1 MLFRAGVSNAVSAT
15 LLALVVAGLSRPLA
29 RRPAI
34 LHALWLLVLLK
45 LVTPPLYELPI
56 PWPSSSRTL
65 DRGQA
70 AAEVVSTVV
79 DSRSAVEM
87 PTDAF
92 VVEWDLATEP
102 SAHPRVETL
111 AGVSSDKWSPID
123 WVRPLVAVWLGGTGM
138 ILIVSFR
145 RILRFQRLLR
155 ETRPASRVEQ
165 GRVDA
170 LASHLGLRHGPVF
183 EWVQAKLSPMIWSLG
198 WRPRLIVPRDLWKT
212 LDEPQRSS
220 LIVHELAHLRRGDH
234 RVRYFE
240 LVVTALFWWH
250 PLVWWVRQALRDAEE
265 QCCDAWVVWTFPD
278 SARSYAESLLETID
292 FLDKSKGPELL
303 LASGF
308 GKVHHLRRRLT
319 MILSETTPRRLSG
332 WGMLAVFG
340 LAAMMLPVNATW
352 AQKSDESNKI
362 AFVVESIA
370 DISSTTDGGA
380 KGPVIAG
387 VSALADVLA
396 RVDKAADDTV
406 VVNLQIDDSPKI
418 VVSGSLQEVIE
429 RLKVILKEAEAKSS
443 LSGQEKK
450 LLKPL
455 EEAIEQLATPVRQL
469 KGELRVQ
476 KPGGDAEPV
485 TVVIQSIRSDS
496 TQKALSKEEKA
507 EIEKLQGEVKKLNA
521 EMLSKQKALA
531 EAQARLAKLQGAS
544 PDAPHYVTF
553 RPFEKVLSKSVVVNR
568 QVKQVRSGEE
578 SSPKTVELKK
588 VDPTKSH
595 FEIHIDSPPSTIR
608 KVKVPMPS
616 DQQRIDE
623 LEKKLKALLDE
634 VTTLK
639 QSKPKGDSGK

>member
-34 LHALWLLVLLK
+34 LHCLWLLVLLK
-45 LVTPPLYELPI
+45 LVTPPLYEVPI
-56 PWPSSSRTL
+56 PWPSLSRPL
-65 DRGQA
+65 DHEEP
-70 AAEVVSTVV
+70 AAEVVSTIV
-79 DSRSAVEM
+79 DPRPAVEM
-87 PTDAF
+87 PGDAF
-92 VVEWDLATEP
+92 VVEWDLATDLP
-102 SAHPRVETL
+102 AHSRVEAL
-111 AGVSSDKWSPID
+111 AGVSLDKWWPTD
-123 WVRPLVAVWLGGTGM
+123 WVRPLVAVWLGGTAM
-138 ILIVSFR
+138 ILIVSVR

-155 ETRPASRVEQ
+155 ETRPASQVEQ

-170 LASHLGLRHGPVF
+170 LASRLGLRRGPLF

-198 WRPRLIVPRDLWKT
+198 WRPRLIVPRDLWKS
-212 LDEPQRSS
+212 LDEAQRST

-240 LVVTALFWWH
+240 LFVTTLFWWH

-265 QCCDAWVVWTFPD
+265 HCCDAWVVWAFPD
-278 SARSYAESLLETID
+278 AARSYAETLLETID
-292 FLDKSKGPELL
+292 FLDKSKGPEPQF
-303 LASGF
+303 ASGF

-319 MILSETTPRRLSG
+319 MILSESTPRRLGG
-332 WGMLAVFG
+332 WGMLGLFG

-352 AQKSDESNKI
+352 AQKSEESKKI
-362 AFVVESIA
+362 AVVVKPIV
-370 DISSTTDGGA
+370 DVSTTIDGAAEGQVNAGA
-380 KGPVIAG
+380 
-387 VSALADVLA
+387 SALVDVLTL
-396 RVDKAADDTV
+396 VDKAADDTV
-406 VVNLQIDDSPKI
+406 VVNLKIDDSPEI

-429 RLKVILKEAEAKSS
+429 RLKLILKEVKVKSS
-443 LSGQEKK
+443 LSGREMK

-455 EEAIEQLATPVRQL
+455 EEAIEQLARPAPQL

-485 TVVIQSIRSDS
+485 SVVIQSIRSDS

-507 EIEKLQGEVKKLNA
+507 EIEKLQAEVKKLNA

-531 EAQARLAKLQGAS
+531 EAQTRLAKLQGAS

-553 RPFEKVLSKSVVVNR
+553 RPLEKGMSKSVVVKR
-568 QVKQVRSGEE
+568 HVKEVRSVDE
-578 SSPKTVELKK
+578 SSPKAVELKK

-595 FEIHIDSPPSTIR
+595 FEIHVDSPISTSVKR
-608 KVKVPMPS
+608 KAPIPS

-623 LEKKLKALLDE
+623 LEQKLKSLLDE

-639 QSKPKGDSGK
+639 QSKSTGDSGK